1 MPLLYQQPTSMAA
14 MAAPPQSRKPEATL
28 KYIDMI
34 AVALAPA
41 AAAGARK
48 NMLKIISKNFVR

>member
-1 MPLLYQQPTSMAA
+1 

-34 AVALAPA
+34 AVALTPA
-41 AAAGARK
+41 AVAQARK
-48 NMLKIISKNFVR
+48 NMLKIIFENFVR

>member
-1 MPLLYQQPTSMAA
+1 

-34 AVALAPA
+34 AVALTPA
-41 AAAGARK
+41 AVAQARK